1 MKYKLRVLLGA
12 LVVAIALIWAL
23 PHWAPA
29 QAVHWVAPNNS
40 GLTGVFAPN
49 QSLSALSLIP
59 VGAAPEHVACDSSQT
74 LFTSLDGGQVLFR
87 RAGDGN
93 WSPLGNTGGAR
104 LA

>member
-1 MKYKLRVLLGA
+1 MKHLFRILLGA
-12 LVVAIALIWAL
+12 FVVAVALSWAL
-23 PHWAPA
+23 PQWAPA

-74 LFTSLDGGQVLFR
+74 LFTGIDGGQVLSR
-87 RAGDGN
+87 RAAGGN
-93 WSPLGNTGGAR
+93 WSPL
-104 LA
+104 

>member
-59 VGAAPEHVACDSSQT
+59 VGAAPE
-74 LFTSLDGGQVLFR
+74 QVIR
-87 RAGDGN
+87 EDWVYPN
-93 WSPLGNTGGAR
+93 DPR
-104 LA
+104 LAQITQ